1 MLKKLLF
8 INGLFTAIGGI
19 LLIFLPN
26 QLMQIFGI
34 QLPQKDFFIYYLLG
48 VTSISFSVLSF
59 YSMKLQDRTGLKI
72 IAFSFLIF
80 HIAEA
85 VVGIY
90 EFTNGFSFSQDALA
104 RILCD
109 KYQILVSEGF
119 HCAHILHHRL
129 RFEGTLRISAHV
141 FTTPEEIESVI
152 SALREL
158 TNVYCG

>member
-34 QLPQKDFFIYYLLG
+34 QLPQNDFFIYYLLG
-48 VTSISFSVLSF
+48 VISISFSVLSF
-59 YSMKLQDRTGLKI
+59 SSMKLKDQAGLQI

-80 HIAEA
+80 HISEA

-90 EFTNGFSFSQDALA
+90 EFTNGFSSVVLGNAAIHIIFSVFFW
-104 RILCD
+104 
-109 KYQILVSEGF
+109 YSG
-119 HCAHILHHRL
+119 L
-129 RFEGTLRISAHV
+129 RKKPA
-141 FTTPEEIESVI
+141 
-152 SALREL
+152 
-158 TNVYCG
+158 

>member
-59 YSMKLQDRTGLKI
+59 YSMKLRDRTGLKI
-72 IAFSFLIF
+72 IAFSFLTF
-80 HIAEA
+80 HAAEA

-90 EFTNGFSFSQDALA
+90 EFTNGFSSVVLGNAAIHIIFSVFFW
-104 RILCD
+104 
-109 KYQILVSEGF
+109 YSGF
-119 HCAHILHHRL
+119 HKNY
-129 RFEGTLRISAHV
+129 E
-141 FTTPEEIESVI
+141 
-152 SALREL
+152 
-158 TNVYCG
+158 